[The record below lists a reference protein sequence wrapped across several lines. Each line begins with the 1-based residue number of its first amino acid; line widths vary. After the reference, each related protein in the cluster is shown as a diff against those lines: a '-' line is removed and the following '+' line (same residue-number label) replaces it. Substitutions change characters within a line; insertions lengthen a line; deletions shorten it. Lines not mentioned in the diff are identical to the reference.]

1 MVAVLYTLYMASIL
15 LSAVMAVINHKYIFS
30 RKLTILIPFLIYIFL
45 QETVLALNNYFSY
58 INSNAVVYNIY
69 RPVSVIIFAF
79 IYFSIPFMSTL
90 KKLIAGITIVYLVL
104 TVINYGFFESIFTAS
119 SYFTLARGIVITFF
133 ALLFLFRYFNLDNV
147 AEEKYWRPLIWITAG
162 IALFYPVTSI
172 SLTFQKY
179 LANEQATLYGMR
191 LYQLIPQV
199 MSIFMY
205 NCFSYA
211 FYLCRKIK

>member
-1 MVAVLYTLYMASIL
+1 MVAVLYTLYMVSIL
-15 LSAVMAVINHKYIFS
+15 LSAVMAVINRKYLLN
-30 RKLTILIPFLIYIFL
+30 RKLIILLPFLIYVFF
-45 QETVLALNNYFSY
+45 QETVLGLNNYFNY
-58 INSNAVVYNIY
+58 FTSNAIVYNIY
-69 RPVSVIIFAF
+69 RPVSVIVFAF
-79 IYFSIPFMSTL
+79 IYFSITFMSPL
-90 KKLIAGITIVYLVL
+90 KKLIAAITIIYLVL
-104 TVINYGFFESIFTAS
+104 TLINYCFIESIFTAS
-119 SYFTLARGIVITFF
+119 SYFTLARGIVLTFF
-133 ALLFLFRYFNLDNV
+133 ALLFLFRYFNLDNI
-147 AEEKYWRPLIWITAG
+147 AEEKYWRPLIWVTAG
-162 IALFYPVTSI
+162 IAVFYPVTSI

>member
-1 MVAVLYTLYMASIL
+1 MVETLYIIYLISIL
-15 LSAVMAVINHKYIFS
+15 LSAVMAILNRKYLAS
-30 RKLTILIPFLIYIFL
+30 RKLSILVPFLIYIFL
-45 QETVLALNNYFSY
+45 QETILSLNNFFGYFH
-58 INSNAVVYNIY
+58 SNAVIYNIY
-69 RPVSVIIFAF
+69 RPISAMVFAF
-79 IYFSIPFMSTL
+79 IYFSIPFMSPL
-90 KKLIAGITIVYLVL
+90 KKLIAGLTIIYLLL
-104 TVINYGFFESIFTAS
+104 TVINYCFIESIFTAS

-133 ALLFLFRYFNLDNV
+133 AILFLFRYFNLDNI
-147 AEEKYWRPLIWITAG
+147 AEEKYWRPLIWVTAG

-179 LANEQATLYGMR
+179 LANEQATFYGLR

>member
-1 MVAVLYTLYMASIL
+1 
-15 LSAVMAVINHKYIFS
+15 
-30 RKLTILIPFLIYIFL
+30 
-45 QETVLALNNYFSY
+45 
-58 INSNAVVYNIY
+58 
-69 RPVSVIIFAF
+69 
-79 IYFSIPFMSTL
+79 L
-90 KKLIAGITIVYLVL
+90 KKLIAAITIIYLVL
-104 TVINYGFFESIFTAS
+104 TLINYCFIESIFTAS
-119 SYFTLARGIVITFF
+119 SYFTLARGIVLTFF
-133 ALLFLFRYFNLDNV
+133 ALLFLFRYFNLDNI
-147 AEEKYWRPLIWITAG
+147 AEEKYWRPLIWVTAG
-162 IALFYPVTSI
+162 IAVFYPVTSI